1 MARYA
6 PGFVARAG
14 AKKNQTNK
22 KLMETTNA
30 TIGQIT
36 NELVKTFRDDERTA
50 EYNTQSERY
59 ELFSGWAGCHTPVSR
74 PAFIA
79 AFGAEI
85 VEKAENE
92 AKRIISEDAKKY
104 ATSDY
109 MAHVREAEA
118 HEKAGQ
124 PAPEAGRYM
133 FAVSTDWKCDGGR
146 GVFEEIHNRLEY
158 FPEKNFKKQ
167 LVFVGKVYHVTAA
180 EFSQPKTADKLAK
193 LEDCPGGW
201 SCEDGDFLDAKKMH
215 WTHAAAVVAPD
226 GRYYLI
232 DNEGYSYARYIFTPL
247 NWRAMFAD
255 IIEAK
260 EPQKKAPKEAK
271 KAIKAGGLQLI
282 DYSEKALAV
291 IGDTKAVKEQ
301 LKQLGG
307 RFNPRLSCGA
317 GWIFSKKRESELK
330 ALIAG

>member
-1 MARYA
+1 
-6 PGFVARAG
+6 
-14 AKKNQTNK
+14 
-22 KLMETTNA
+22 METTNV
-30 TIGQIT
+30 TIKQIT

-50 EYNTQSERY
+50 QYNADTSRY
-59 ELFSGWAGCHTPVSR
+59 ELFSGWCGLQSPISR
-74 PAFIA
+74 PAFVA
-79 AFGAEI
+79 AFGAGI

-104 ATSDY
+104 AASDY

-124 PAPEAGRYM
+124 PTPEAGRYM
-133 FAVSTDWKCDGGR
+133 FAISTDWKCDGGR

-158 FPEKNFKKQ
+158 FPEKDFKKQ
-167 LVFVGKVYHVTAA
+167 LVFVEKVYNVTAA
-180 EFSQPKTADKLAK
+180 EFLQPKTADNLAK
-193 LEDCPGGW
+193 LKDCPGGW
-201 SCEDGDFLDAKKMH
+201 SCEDGDFLDAKKMT
-215 WTHAAAVVAPD
+215 WTHAAAIVAPD

-232 DNEGYSYARYIFTPL
+232 DNEGYDYARYIFTPL
-247 NWRAMFAD
+247 NWQAMFAD
-255 IIEAK
+255 IIETK
-260 EPQKKAPKEAK
+260 EPQKKTPKAD
-271 KAIKAGGLQLI
+271 GLQII

-291 IGDTKAVKEQ
+291 IGETKAVKEQ

-317 GWIFSKKRESELK
+317 GWIFSKKRESELR

>member
-1 MARYA
+1 M
-6 PGFVARAG
+6 
-14 AKKNQTNK
+14 K
-22 KLMETTNA
+22 TTNA
-30 TIGQIT
+30 TIEQIT
-36 NELVKTFRDDERTA
+36 NELVKTFRDGERTT
-50 EYNTQSERY
+50 EYNAQSERY
-59 ELFSGWAGCHTPVSR
+59 ELFSGWAGCHSPVSR

-79 AFGAEI
+79 AFGADT
-85 VEKAENE
+85 VEKAEKE

-104 ATSDY
+104 AASDY

-124 PAPEAGRYM
+124 PAPEAGKYM
-133 FAVSTDWKCDGGR
+133 FAVSTDWKCDSGR
-146 GVFEEIHNRLEY
+146 GIYEEIYNRLEY
-158 FPEKNFKKQ
+158 FPDKEFKKQ
-167 LVFVGKVYHVTAA
+167 LVFVEKIYNVSAL
-180 EFSQPKTADKLAK
+180 EFSDRATANKIAK

-232 DNEGYSYARYIFTPL
+232 DNEGYNYARYIFTPL
-247 NWRAMFAD
+247 NWREMFAD

-260 EPQKKAPKEAK
+260 EPQKKTPKEAK
-271 KAIKAGGLQLI
+271 KTPKADGLQII

-291 IGDTKAVKEQ
+291 IGETKAVKEQ

-317 GWIFSKKRESELK
+317 GWIFSKKKETELR

>member
-1 MARYA
+1 M
-6 PGFVARAG
+6 
-14 AKKNQTNK
+14 K
-22 KLMETTNA
+22 TTNV
-30 TIGQIT
+30 TIEQIT
-36 NELVKTFRDDERTA
+36 NELVKTFRDGERTT
-50 EYNTQSERY
+50 EYNAQSERY
-59 ELFSGWAGCHTPVSR
+59 ELFSGWAGFHSPVSR

-79 AFGAEI
+79 AFGADT
-85 VEKAENE
+85 VEKAEKE

-104 ATSDY
+104 AASDY

-124 PAPEAGRYM
+124 PAPEVGKYM
-133 FAVSTDWKCDGGR
+133 FAVSTDWTCDGGR

-158 FPEKNFKKQ
+158 FPEKDFKKQ
-167 LVFVGKVYHVTAA
+167 LVLIEKVYNVTAA
-180 EFSQPKTADKLAK
+180 EFLQPKTADNLAK
-193 LEDCPGGW
+193 SEDCPGGW

-232 DNEGYSYARYIFTPL
+232 DNEGYNYARYIFTPL
-247 NWRAMFAD
+247 NWRKMFAD

-260 EPQKKAPKEAK
+260 ELQKKTPKAD
-271 KAIKAGGLQLI
+271 GLQII

-291 IGDTKAVKEQ
+291 IGETKAVKEQ

-317 GWIFSKKRESELK
+317 GWIFSKKRETELR